1 MTETKVSLVEM
12 YADTKEFAISDDE
25 NGIRHYLIPPSYSGI
40 ENEVYC
46 RIIFYFLARIIDVG
60 DDDKIVFQFNYF
72 QHYPLALLFKAWYF
86 NCSIV
91 LTVHYM
97 NWCFELNGNVR
108 RMRELTAE
116 GHESPDDA
124 ERQIVSSFANEKLFL
139 HLSDMVL
146 ALSKNT
152 KDILVDDYK
161 VMPGKIHLVYNGI
174 GTKTCRNKA
183 NTRIILYVGR
193 LEKGKG
199 VKYLIDAFAQIAE
212 RHSDSNLVIVGDGD
226 FQPYMAQS
234 RKLLRRIA
242 FFGKMQKDEIEDVYQ
257 SAYIGV
263 MPSFHEQCSY
273 TVIEMMRH
281 GLPIIGTNAIGLGEM
296 LEATPNLR
304 VSINGDD
311 FDEEDF
317 ISQIALRLD
326 LLLSD
331 DTAYQKASEAV
342 SRQYKERY
350 TVTAMMQGVHEAALA
365 LHVNYR
371 SPVSLDYLPHMDN
384 QMVALINKQPDIDTD
399 FYGISGMGVY
409 LWWRVLQQETG
420 DAVDTDNLDMIKEHL
435 IYYLDWVGEVAESEP
450 FPVELY
456 ETLVSMR
463 EHSFYPT
470 KVEKLLR
477 LGKVT
482 GKSTHFPSDQ
492 EILHNALKICA
503 CKI

>member
-1 MTETKVSLVEM
+1 
-12 YADTKEFAISDDE
+12 
-25 NGIRHYLIPPSYSGI
+25 
-40 ENEVYC
+40 
-46 RIIFYFLARIIDVG
+46 
-60 DDDKIVFQFNYF
+60 
-72 QHYPLALLFKAWYF
+72 
-86 NCSIV
+86 
-91 LTVHYM
+91 
-97 NWCFELNGNVR
+97 
-108 RMRELTAE
+108 
-116 GHESPDDA
+116 
-124 ERQIVSSFANEKLFL
+124 
-139 HLSDMVL
+139 
-146 ALSKNT
+146 
-152 KDILVDDYK
+152 
-161 VMPGKIHLVYNGI
+161 
-174 GTKTCRNKA
+174 
-183 NTRIILYVGR
+183 
-193 LEKGKG
+193 
-199 VKYLIDAFAQIAE
+199 
-212 RHSDSNLVIVGDGD
+212 
-226 FQPYMAQS
+226 
-234 RKLLRRIA
+234 
-242 FFGKMQKDEIEDVYQ
+242 
-257 SAYIGV
+257 